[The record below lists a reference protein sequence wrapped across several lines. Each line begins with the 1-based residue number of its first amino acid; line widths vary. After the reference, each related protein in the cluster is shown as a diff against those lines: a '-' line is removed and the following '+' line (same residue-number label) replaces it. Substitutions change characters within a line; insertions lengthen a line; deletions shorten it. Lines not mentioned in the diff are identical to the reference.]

1 MSDWNERW
9 QGPIF
14 PMEALIALKYLRERL
29 IISLSL
35 KFQVERS
42 RSMPA
47 PGFPSYIYLL
57 NIALCEGRLL
67 CFSLSVS
74 STITQSTQRDISQ
87 SEVLHLEHVQP
98 IHHHHSLDQV
108 SFQINMPT

>member
-14 PMEALIALKYLRERL
+14 PVEALIALKYLRERL

-35 KFQVERS
+35 EFQS
-42 RSMPA
+42 RA
-47 PGFPSYIYLL
+47 FEEYARLGFPVIYLL

-74 STITQSTQRDISQ
+74 STITQST
-87 SEVLHLEHVQP
+87 
-98 IHHHHSLDQV
+98 
-108 SFQINMPT
+108 